1 MEQQTLI
8 IHSTQAP
15 VRLDM
20 RRRLFRVGEFDES
33 LPFLL
38 RGRIDD
44 GQFAATMHGLNC
56 TLQAPSAMR
65 TLMWLSVIGIWIS
78 FGIFLWDI
86 TSWNY
91 AYDSFT
97 TTWLFEGLMF
107 FFAVMTIIFS
117 IGYVLNLRKR
127 VDEYLAQANAHYNPL
142 GINFRLEKGYRRW
155 YLVIDIM
162 PQYSSAAGPST
173 NTLPQDEYCQQAPV
187 MVQPAYYYPN
197 PAGFA
202 PAPQQHQ
209 TLPQQQQQMPYG
221 AYSQVAYQQ
230 QAPSTNNV

>member
-15 VRLDM
+15 VHGVAPTQVRLDM

-117 IGYVLNLRKR
+117 IGYVLNVIPPSVAFALYFPPPPSHVVRSSSFSFLP
-127 VDEYLAQANAHYNPL
+127 VAFALAS
-142 GINFRLEKGYRRW
+142 F
-155 YLVIDIM
+155 
-162 PQYSSAAGPST
+162 
-173 NTLPQDEYCQQAPV
+173 
-187 MVQPAYYYPN
+187 
-197 PAGFA
+197 
-202 PAPQQHQ
+202 
-209 TLPQQQQQMPYG
+209 
-221 AYSQVAYQQ
+221 
-230 QAPSTNNV
+230 